1 MTPPKT
7 TCDIVM
13 PVYNGLTYAAEA
25 IASLIDATDGV
36 GYRLIIVDD
45 ASDAFTSAF
54 LEQVARQHDRVT
66 LIRNPENLGFV
77 QSCIRGYE
85 ASDAPYLLL
94 LNSDVVVTPGWLE
107 RLLACA
113 AADERIASVNP
124 LTNHAAH
131 LTVPMFPGANFVGMN
146 ALLSDRAPRCSD
158 VVTGEGFCM
167 LLRRSVLQ
175 QEGFFDPVFG
185 RGYCEESDLCMR
197 LTTRGYRTV
206 VAENVYVYH
215 RGSGTFGRGREARYL
230 ANRRVFD
237 ARWSHEYRRQFK
249 AFRAADPLRRV
260 RSLIPHRTRA
270 DIKPVIWQTGR
281 AMLSAARGRQPIAA
295 ARAAVRG
302 LLALPRARTPVPE
315 AEAIVKVTRPG
326 RLRVTY
332 ILDRLLV
339 AGGVLSVIQVVNA
352 LIRLGVEAR
361 IATLFEDPLVHDW
374 SQLYTRPILY
384 RDAREMIE
392 QFPPSDVVVATLWK
406 TAPWAKAVLDTG
418 RAKVGVYF
426 LQDYEPW
433 FFPTNRQSK
442 RAEVEATFGMLTH
455 RIVMSDWLAQMMAS
469 RGYDTRKI
477 SLGMDLLR
485 FYPRDTL
492 PGPPT
497 VSAMV
502 RPLTPHRGFKATIE
516 ALRQVKAAR
525 PDVEI
530 RLFGDS
536 ALRRHA
542 IPFEFKDEGV
552 IADQD
557 RLARLYSSTDV
568 FLDGSDFQGFG
579 RCGLEAMA
587 CGAACVLT
595 DVGGVNEYARHG
607 ENALLV
613 PPREPTRLADAIL
626 GLLNDPDRRANMIQ
640 AGRDTAQRF
649 CHRREARETLKYL
662 HSLTNARGQ
671 G

>member
-1 MTPPKT
+1 MSPPKT

-13 PVYNGLTYAAEA
+13 PVYNGLTYAAEC
-25 IASLIDATDGV
+25 IASVIDFTAEV
-36 GYRLIIVDD
+36 AYRLIIVDD
-45 ASDAFTSAF
+45 ASDTFTSAF
-54 LEQVARQHDRVT
+54 LEQVARQHDPVS

-85 ASDAPYLLL
+85 AGDAPYLLL

-131 LTVPMFPGANFVGMN
+131 LALPMFPGANFLGMD
-146 ALLSDRAPRCSD
+146 ALLSEGAPRCAD

-167 LLRRSVLQ
+167 LLRRSVLKK
-175 QEGFFDPVFG
+175 EGFLDPVYG

-230 ANRRVFD
+230 ANRRIFD
-237 ARWSHEYRRQFK
+237 ARWSREYRRQFA
-249 AFRAADPLRRV
+249 AFRTADPLRQV

-270 DIKPVIWQTGR
+270 VIKPVIWQTGR
-281 AMLSAARGRQPIAA
+281 AVLSAVRSRQPVAA

-302 LLALPRARTPVPE
+302 LLALPRARIPVPE
-315 AEAIVKVTRPG
+315 ADAIGRVTRPG

-339 AGGVLSVIQVVNA
+339 AGGVLSVIQLVNA
-352 LIRLGVEAR
+352 LILQGVEAR

-374 SQLYTRPILY
+374 SQLYTRPIVY

-392 QFPPSDVVVATLWK
+392 QFPPTDVVVATLWT
-406 TAPWAKAVLDTG
+406 TAPWAKAVLDAG
-418 RAKVGVYF
+418 RAQVAVYF

-433 FFPTNRQSK
+433 FFPATRQSK
-442 RAEVEATFGMLTH
+442 RAEVEATFGMLRQ
-455 RIVMSDWLAQMMAS
+455 RIVMSDWLAQMMAA
-469 RGYDTRKI
+469 RGYETHKI
-477 SLGMDLLR
+477 SLGMDLRR
-485 FYPRDTL
+485 FYPRDTV

-497 VSAMV
+497 VSAMA
-502 RPLTPHRGFKATIE
+502 RPLTPHRGFEATIE
-516 ALRQVKAAR
+516 ALRQVKASR

-536 ALRRHA
+536 TLRRYA
-542 IPFEFKDEGV
+542 VPFEYKDEGV

-557 RLARLYSSTDV
+557 RLARLYSSSDV

-607 ENALLV
+607 ENALLA
-613 PPREPTRLADAIL
+613 PPREPTRLTEAIL
-626 GLLNDPDRRANMIQ
+626 ALLNDPDRRADMTR
-640 AGRDTAQRF
+640 AGRETAQRF
-649 CHRREARETLKYL
+649 CHRREALETLEYFHGL
-662 HSLTNARGQ
+662 MNIQGQ
-671 G
+671 A